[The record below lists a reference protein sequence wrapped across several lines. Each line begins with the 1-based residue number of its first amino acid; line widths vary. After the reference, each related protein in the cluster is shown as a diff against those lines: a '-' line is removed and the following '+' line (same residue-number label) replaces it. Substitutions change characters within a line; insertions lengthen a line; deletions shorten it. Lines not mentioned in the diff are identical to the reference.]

1 MTATLTIT
9 ATGQILRDGRF
20 VAAGIVGKS
29 PRELLADGLRVDV
42 THVWGSTDLGPAVAA
57 LLDGAP
63 LPAGLHMRTRR
74 DGVQMVGRD
83 R

>member
-1 MTATLTIT
+1 MTRITIT

-20 VAAGIVGKS
+20 APASIVGTS
-29 PRELLADGLRVDV
+29 PRELLADGIRVDV
-42 THVWGSTDLGPAVAA
+42 THVWGSTDLEAAVAA
-57 LLDGAP
+57 LLDGAS